1 MSASACGGG
10 LPWLFYLSWQSP
22 SYILVNTDELVPSSL
37 ILAGVLVLYYGAV
50 ATNGFKL
57 TCRMGWIFI
66 GTYGV
71 YALYSI
77 FLVWLMDVYDLQE
90 GSTI

>member
-1 MSASACGGG
+1 
-10 LPWLFYLSWQSP
+10 
-22 SYILVNTDELVPSSL
+22 
-37 ILAGVLVLYYGAV
+37 
-50 ATNGFKL
+50 
-57 TCRMGWIFI
+57 
-66 GTYGV
+66 V

>member
-1 MSASACGGG
+1 M
-10 LPWLFYLSWQSP
+10 
-22 SYILVNTDELVPSSL
+22 
-37 ILAGVLVLYYGAV
+37 YYGAV

>member
-1 MSASACGGG
+1 M
-10 LPWLFYLSWQSP
+10 
-22 SYILVNTDELVPSSL
+22 
-37 ILAGVLVLYYGAV
+37 
-50 ATNGFKL
+50 